1 MKKTLII
8 IDFQYDFCDPKG
20 SLYVKGAEEAKKG
33 IINYMEKNHKSFN
46 QIIYT
51 QDWHTPQDWSFK
63 KNGKDGLWPDHCV
76 QNSHGAEIDGE
87 LLKKL
92 REYKIEETFFKKGTV
107 YTHEEYGAFENCR
120 FKGGD
125 KNDIK
130 NYFFNNYG
138 NDKKTE
144 ISIFNKNVVVCGLAG
159 DYCVKESTKS
169 LLNHF
174 KFNLELLVSGI
185 ASIDNGDTLKKFME
199 DNKIPIAK

>member
-63 KNGKDGLWPDHCV
+63 KNGKDGPWPDHCV
-76 QNSHGAEIDGE
+76 QKSHGAEVDKE
-87 LLKKL
+87 LLEKL
-92 REYKIEETFFKKGTV
+92 GKYKIEEKFFKKGTV
-107 YTHEEYGAFENCR
+107 YTHEEYGAFENCK

-130 NYFFNNYG
+130 NYLFNNYG
-138 NDKKTE
+138 NDSE
-144 ISIFNKNVVVCGLAG
+144 ISINNKNVVVCGLAG

-169 LLNHF
+169 LLKHF
-174 KFNLELLVSGI
+174 KFNLELLVDGI
-185 ASIDNGDTLKKFME
+185 ASIDNGETLKKFIDE
-199 DNKIPIAK
+199 KKIPIAK